1 MQHYKSIGLGV
12 NNITFSF
19 DPTPLPSVSQL
30 ADGKTKKVQ
39 AKITLARPPKLNIF
53 HRDRWK
59 CEEKR
64 SIFFSIIMVELYG
77 GLIKNFVSLFCISF
91 KVRTL
96 KGKILKEMNKKK
108 RMMKVL
114 YSCFC
119 ILRTILS
126 FNLNSSDCKG
136 SNVVFSSAII
146 STIQLTTPEKRQKT
160 M

>member
-59 CEEKR
+59 CKEKG
-64 SIFFSIIMVELYG
+64 SIFFNYHGRTLWW
-77 GLIKNFVSLFCISF
+77 LHNKKLCLFFVS
-91 KVRTL
+91 VRTL
-96 KGKILKEMNKKK
+96 KVKILKEMNKKK

-119 ILRTILS
+119 ILGTILS